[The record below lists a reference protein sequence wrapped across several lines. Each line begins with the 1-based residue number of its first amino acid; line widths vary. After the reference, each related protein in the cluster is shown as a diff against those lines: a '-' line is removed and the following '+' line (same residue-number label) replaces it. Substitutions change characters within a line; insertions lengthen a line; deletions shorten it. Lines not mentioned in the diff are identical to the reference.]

1 MSSRNTLSRRTL
13 LAGLGLGAGS
23 LFLPSL
29 LGREGL
35 HLPASAQDPVAKRFI
50 LFWTAHGTV
59 RPSWKIS
66 HPSLVAGRDTEID
79 LTALTEAEMS
89 PILRPLHRH
98 RAKLNVLEGL
108 AQTSTLADVATNNHE
123 AARAHLLTGAQ
134 YRVEDFARAAAP
146 SIDQFIADGISRPDR
161 FRSLEYGTASIVS
174 GPGGAIIPSQRRSDQ
189 AFNQLFPA
197 GSGTGMSE
205 PTLEDRVRARRGSVL
220 DLATDEY
227 DRLSGQLSGEDRQ
240 KLELH
245 RDMIADLEARV
256 RSTGSISCEAPVL
269 DDDALFDQF
278 ARLTAAAVAC
288 DLSRVVSLQWG
299 QLATAEFGA
308 PSVLDVHEN
317 YAHQA
322 WETARDGESASG
334 REVREDAMHWMSEY
348 NLHHS
353 NQFAFLL
360 DLLDSIPEGDG
371 TVLDNSC
378 VLWLTE
384 LATGTH
390 ELNDMPVVMAGGL
403 AGEFRTGRYLRYGQ
417 TRPIPASPWNGAEPI
432 GPAHSKLLV
441 SIAQGFG
448 LPMDALPFS
457 RATAEVGGDID
468 WSGPLEGL
476 T

>member
-1 MSSRNTLSRRTL
+1 MSDSRMLSRRSL

-29 LGREGL
+29 LGRRGP
-35 HLPASAQDPVAKRFI
+35 HVPAAAQDMAPQRFI

-59 RPSWKIS
+59 RPNWKLN
-66 HPSLVAGRDTEID
+66 HPGLVAGRDSEID
-79 LTALTEAEMS
+79 LTAVTEEEMS

-98 RAKLNVLEGL
+98 RAKLNIIEGL
-108 AQTSTLADVATNNHE
+108 AQTSTIADVPTNNHE
-123 AARAHLLTGAQ
+123 AARAHLLTGAR
-134 YRVEDFARAAAP
+134 YRLEDYARAAAP
-146 SIDQFIADGISRPDR
+146 SIDQLIAAGIRRDDR

-174 GPGGAIIPSQRRSDQ
+174 GGGGSIIPAQRRSNQ
-189 AFNQLFPA
+189 AFDQLFPA
-197 GSGTGMSE
+197 GSTGDETSVDD
-205 PTLEDRVRARRGSVL
+205 LVRARRGSVL
-220 DLATDEY
+220 DLANDEY
-227 DRLSGQLSGEDRQ
+227 DRLSRRLSGEDRR

-245 RDMIADLEARV
+245 RDMIADLESQV
-256 RSTGSISCEAPVL
+256 RSTAMISCEAPVL
-269 DDDALFDQF
+269 DDAQLFQQF

-288 DLSRVVSLQWG
+288 DLSRVVSLTWG
-299 QLATAEFGA
+299 QLDTVEFGA
-308 PSVLDVHEN
+308 PAVLDVHEN

-322 WETARDGESASG
+322 IEDAPAGESASA
-334 REVREDAMHWMSEY
+334 RAARDDANHWMSEY
-348 NLHHS
+348 NLHHAE
-353 NQFAFLL
+353 QFAFLL

-390 ELNDMPVVMAGGL
+390 DLEDIPVVMAGG
-403 AGEFRTGRYLRYGQ
+403 AGGEFRTGRYLRYAQ
-417 TRPIPASPWNGAEPI
+417 NRPMPATPWGTTNTI

-441 SIAQGFG
+441 SIAQAFG
-448 LPMDALPFS
+448 LPLDALPFS
-457 RATAEVGGDID
+457 SSTAQTGGALD